1 MQHREIPRWSA
12 FPRQVRRVITIVVFL
27 PSPLT
32 ADTLHSPPLPPTW
45 LKEIQMV
52 NGISLFTTVRWE
64 KQRGSAFP
72 QKVCRVMVAIAVT
85 PPSPLTADTWPST
98 PMPPIWLSVIQII
111 IQILLF
117 MTVRQER
124 QHGSAFPQQ
133 VCKVM
138 QVSVIPSSPLMADT
152 WPSPPWLPIWLSVI
166 RMVDGISLFTTV
178 RQEKPRESAFPQQ
191 VCMVMMVAITPQS
204 PLMVDT

>member
-45 LKEIQMV
+45 LTVIQMV
-52 NGISLFTTVRWE
+52 NEIFFSMTVRQE
-64 KQRGSAFP
+64 RPRELVYP
-72 QKVCRVMVAIAVT
+72 QKACKVMTIAFT
-85 PPSPLTADTWPST
+85 LSSPLTADTWPST

>member
-1 MQHREIPRWSA
+1 M
-12 FPRQVRRVITIVVFL
+12 L
-27 PSPLT
+27 
-32 ADTLHSPPLPPTW
+32 PTW
-45 LKEIQMV
+45 SQEIQMV
-52 NGISLFTTVRWE
+52 HGISLFTTVRWE
-64 KQRGSAFP
+64 K
-72 QKVCRVMVAIAVT
+72 
-85 PPSPLTADTWPST
+85 
-98 PMPPIWLSVIQII
+98 
-111 IQILLF
+111 
-117 MTVRQER
+117 

-191 VCMVMMVAITPQS
+191 MCRVMIIAYTLAC
-204 PLMVDT
+204 PLMVDTLYSPPLPLTWVTEIPIIILMSSFTNE